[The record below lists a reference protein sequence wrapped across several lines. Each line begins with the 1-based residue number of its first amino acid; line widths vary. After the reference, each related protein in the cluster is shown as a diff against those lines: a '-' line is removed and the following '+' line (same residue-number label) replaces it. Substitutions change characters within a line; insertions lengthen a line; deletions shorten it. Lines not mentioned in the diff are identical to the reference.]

1 MVAQLLKRVAVHLP
15 DRAQH
20 ELRRRFFARQ
30 IRARRFTTDEV
41 EYGLLGDFL
50 REGDWALD
58 VGANVGHYAMRMSE
72 LVGANGRVIAFEPVP
87 QTFALLSSNTQLFA
101 HANVSLL
108 NAAVSDRSGV
118 VRMDIP
124 DFAEGMKNYYRAH
137 ITGSGRGLSILTV
150 AIDALDLPHAVAL
163 AKIDVEGH
171 ELAVLHGMQK
181 LIARDHPVLIVET
194 GAGETIGYIESMG
207 YAIERPPGSSNVLCR
222 AR

>member
-20 ELRRRFFARQ
+20 ELRRQFFARQ
-30 IRARRFTTDEV
+30 IRAHRFTTDES
-41 EYGLLGDFL
+41 EYGLLAEFL
-50 REGDWALD
+50 GEGDWALD
-58 VGANVGHYAMRMSE
+58 IGANVGHYAMRMSE
-72 LVGANGRVIAFEPVP
+72 LAGASGRVVAFEPVP

-101 HANVSLL
+101 HANVTLL
-108 NAAVSDRSGV
+108 NAAVSDGAGV

-137 ITGSGRGLSILTV
+137 ISASARGLSILTIAV
-150 AIDALDLPHAVAL
+150 DALALPNRVAL

-171 ELAVLHGMQK
+171 EPAVLRGMRA
-181 LIARDHPVLIVET
+181 LIERDHPVLIVET
-194 GAGETIGYIESMG
+194 GSDETIGYIQSMG
-207 YAIERPPGSSNVLCR
+207 YGVERLQGSSNVLCR